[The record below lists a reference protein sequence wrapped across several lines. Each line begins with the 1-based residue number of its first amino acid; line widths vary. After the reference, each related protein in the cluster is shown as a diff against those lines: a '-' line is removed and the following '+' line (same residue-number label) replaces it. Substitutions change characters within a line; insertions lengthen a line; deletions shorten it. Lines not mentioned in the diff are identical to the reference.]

1 MHQHHHAIFKH
12 IRIRRENADDIISE
26 NNEQS
31 RRKCRIS
38 NDHGNRYKQTF
49 FHPVILFGAEI
60 LSGKSRCRQT
70 NTLHRQNIK
79 TVDFIVCRT
88 SGHRIRTKT
97 VNAALYNDI

>member
-1 MHQHHHAIFKH
+1 MILFPK
-12 IRIRRENADDIISE
+12 IMSRVEENAVYPTTMATDT
-26 NNEQS
+26 
-31 RRKCRIS
+31 
-38 NDHGNRYKQTF
+38 KQTF